1 MKLHDTLTVDSPQS
15 GQSSTEASTR
25 QTRRNLFATS
35 AAVLLAAFTSSI
47 SNVAAQE
54 LAKQGTVD
62 HKGEGRTRGLTNEE
76 IASLS
81 APAKAWLKSGSHK
94 MIRGHSIFVTDRG
107 QGTPI
112 LLLHGHPSSC
122 HDWKAVC
129 DRLESKARP
138 IAFDMVGYGLSD
150 KPEAFSYSVFQQTD
164 IAQGLI
170 EQLGLPEVHVVSHD
184 ISTSVHD
191 ELLARE
197 LEGKLP
203 FKILSSMFLNGS
215 ILQWVSS
222 EPESQNKFQRNETIF
237 EGMKGL
243 PEVQENL
250 PEILK
255 RITFKHIP
263 DADYSL
269 KQELMGF
276 RDGHLRLAS
285 QSVYMRERYI
295 HADRWIGAMEKA
307 SRLRICWAKDDPIAN
322 VQIGREL
329 EQRCKQADYIEW
341 AGVGHFPNFEDPD
354 FVAKQIEISTGIV
367 AKPEE

>member
-1 MKLHDTLTVDSPQS
+1 M
-15 GQSSTEASTR
+15 TEEM
-25 QTRRNLFATS
+25 
-35 AAVLLAAFTSSI
+35 
-47 SNVAAQE
+47 AQ
-54 LAKQGTVD
+54 
-62 HKGEGRTRGLTNEE
+62 
-76 IASLS
+76 LS
-81 APAKAWLKSGSHK
+81 APAKAWLNSGSHRK
-94 MIRGHSIFVTDRG
+94 IDGHSVFTTDRG

-122 HDWKAVC
+122 HDWKDVC
-129 DRLESKARP
+129 DRLESKARL
-138 IAFDMVGYGLSD
+138 IAFDMVGYGFSD
-150 KPEAFSYSVFQQTD
+150 KPEAFSYSIFQQAD
-164 IAQGLI
+164 VAQGLI
-170 EQLGLPEVHVVSHD
+170 EQIGLAEVHVVSHD

-191 ELLARE
+191 ELLARA

-222 EPESQNKFQRNETIF
+222 EPDSQNKFQSNETIF

-243 PEVQENL
+243 PGVLENL

-255 RITFKHIP
+255 TITRKPIP
-263 DADYSL
+263 DGDYLL

-276 RDGHLRLAS
+276 RDGHLRLAP

-307 SRLRICWAKDDPIAN
+307 TPLRICWAKDDPIAN

-329 EQRCKQADYIEW
+329 DQRCKQAEYLEW
-341 AGVGHFPNFEDPD
+341 GGVGHFPNFEDPD
-354 FVAKQIEISTGIV
+354 FVAEQIEISTGI
-367 AKPEE
+367 AP